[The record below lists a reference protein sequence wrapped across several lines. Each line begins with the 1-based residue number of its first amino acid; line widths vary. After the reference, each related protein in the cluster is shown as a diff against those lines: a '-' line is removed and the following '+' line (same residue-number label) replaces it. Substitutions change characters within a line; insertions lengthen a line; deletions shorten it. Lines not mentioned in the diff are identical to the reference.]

1 LAQRL
6 PIGTGGAS
14 EPTEIDDGL
23 SWLDQIMI
31 RFYQLVRES
40 VAVGILS
47 VLVPSLNL
55 LAQTPATN
63 PAAKRPK
70 IGLVLEGG
78 GALGLAHVGVL
89 DWIEKNHI
97 PVDYVAGTSMGGL
110 VAGLY
115 ASGKSPEEIR
125 RLTEEIKWDDVLKG
139 QIPFQERS
147 YRRKEDK
154 VAYPNRLEFGLKTG
168 FSLPAGLNSGQDV
181 GFILDRALLPYYDMK
196 SFDDLPIPFRCV
208 ATDMNLGE
216 KKVFDRGTLSQAL
229 RATMSIPLVFAPV
242 SIDGHLYTDGA
253 ALDNLPVDV
262 AKDMGADIIIAVYL
276 DTGPVDPK
284 TYDSILG
291 AAGRNI
297 AIMISANEL
306 KSIQAADIL
315 ISVDLKEFTSLDFS
329 QGAKIP
335 PRGFAAAEK
344 KQAMLS
350 KLSVSPEEWSAYMTA
365 RNARIRTSV
374 PAPQFVSVVGLDAH
388 DQETVQSDLAPLL
401 GKPVDPPVLEDR
413 LTKLTGQG
421 FFNSLNYGLTDK
433 NGQTGLAIRGQAK
446 PYGPPF
452 MLLNINLDGSE
463 PSDVRFGMSARFN
476 VLNLGSTRAEWRS
489 DIFFGSDYGVRTEL
503 YRPFKSG
510 GNFFAAARGYAEV
523 LQFNIYQDNTQV
535 SQYHQRRNG
544 FGLDLGY
551 ILSPRSEIRL
561 GEDTAWYGIS
571 HVSGTVLGQDS
582 TTFLGISSLRYNY
595 FGQDTTV
602 LPRSGLTNSTKLQ
615 WYSARPNGGAYWSAD
630 SRTTYFHRTSLKTS
644 AFIGADGGTTF
655 GAKNLQL
662 QGFTL
667 GGPFRLGAYGENE
680 LLGNQYFL
688 FRGGATYELFKLN
701 PLIGSNVSA
710 MVFYELGKMYGSGI
724 LALPTLPQDGT
735 VALVVRT
742 AFGPVFAG
750 GSFGDSGHYRWWFGL
765 GRIF

>member
-1 LAQRL
+1 MIGVYRL
-6 PIGTGGAS
+6 
-14 EPTEIDDGL
+14 L
-23 SWLDQIMI
+23 S
-31 RFYQLVRES
+31 VS
-40 VAVGILS
+40 AAAGILS
-47 VLVPSLNL
+47 VLVPSFGLF
-55 LAQTPATN
+55 AQTPAAN
-63 PAAKRPK
+63 PATKRPR

-78 GALGLAHVGVL
+78 GALGLAHIGVL

-115 ASGKSPEEIR
+115 ASGKSPDEIR
-125 RLTEEIKWDDVLKG
+125 RLTDEIKWDDVLKG

-208 ATDMNLGE
+208 ATDMNLGQ
-216 KKVFDRGTLSQAL
+216 KKVFDKGTLSQAL

-242 SIDGHLYTDGA
+242 VIDGHLYTDGA

-262 AKDMGADIIIAVYL
+262 AKQMGADIIIAVYL

-306 KSIQAADIL
+306 KSIEAADVL
-315 ISVDLKEFTSLDFS
+315 VTVDLKEFTSLDFS

-350 KLSVSPEEWSAYMTA
+350 KLAVGPEEWSAYVAA
-365 RNARIRTSV
+365 RTGRIRTSV
-374 PAPQFVSVVGLDAH
+374 PAPQFVSVVGLEGH
-388 DQETVQSDLAPLL
+388 DQETVALDLAPLL

-433 NGQTGLAIRGQAK
+433 GGQTGLAIRGQAK

-452 MLLNINLDGSE
+452 MLLNVTLDGSE

-476 VLNLGSTRAEWRS
+476 VLNLGANRSEWRT
-489 DIFFGSDYGVRTEL
+489 DAFFGTDYGIRTEL
-503 YRPFKSG
+503 YRPFRPG
-510 GNFFAAARGYAEV
+510 GNFFAAARAYAETV
-523 LQFNIYQDNTQV
+523 QFDIYQDNTQI
-535 SQYHQRRNG
+535 SQYDQRRNG
-544 FGLDLGY
+544 FGFDLGY

-561 GEDTAWYGIS
+561 GEDTAWYGTH

-582 TTFLGISSLRYNY
+582 TTFLGITSLRYNY
-595 FGQDTTV
+595 YGQDTTV
-602 LPRSGLTNSTKLQ
+602 LPRSGLTSSSKLQ
-615 WYSARPNGGAYWSAD
+615 WYSARPNGGAYWAAESK
-630 SRTTYFHRTSLKTS
+630 STYFIRTSLKTS
-644 AFIGADGGTTF
+644 AFFGADGATAF

-662 QGFTL
+662 QSFAL
-667 GGPFRLGAYGENE
+667 GGPFRLGAYGRNE
-680 LLGNQYFL
+680 LLGDQYFL

-710 MVFYELGKMYGSGI
+710 MAFYELGKMYGNGI
-724 LALPTLPQDGT
+724 LSLPSLPQDGS

-742 AFGPVFAG
+742 AFGPVFVG
-750 GSFGDSGHYRWWFGL
+750 GSIGDSGHYRWWFGL

>member
-1 LAQRL
+1 MIGFYKLLRL
-6 PIGTGGAS
+6 
-14 EPTEIDDGL
+14 
-23 SWLDQIMI
+23 
-31 RFYQLVRES
+31 S
-40 VAVGILS
+40 VAAG
-47 VLVPSLNL
+47 VLPFLVASFGL
-55 LAQTPATN
+55 LAQNQATGPA
-63 PAAKRPK
+63 PKRPR

-78 GALGLAHVGVL
+78 GALGLAHIGVL

-115 ASGKSPEEIR
+115 ASGKSPDEIR
-125 RLTEEIKWDDVLKG
+125 RLTDEIKWNDVLNG

-147 YRRKEDK
+147 YRRKEDR
-154 VAYPNRLEFGLKTG
+154 VAYPNRLEFGLKSG

-208 ATDMNLGE
+208 ATDMNLGQ

-242 SIDGHLYTDGA
+242 VIDGHLYTDGA
-253 ALDNLPVDV
+253 AVDNLPVDV

-284 TYDSILG
+284 TYDTILG

-306 KSIQAADIL
+306 KSIQAADVL
-315 ISVDLKEFTSLDFS
+315 VSVDLKEFTSLDFS

-350 KLSVSPEEWSAYMTA
+350 KLAVGPEEWAAYMTA

-374 PAPQFVSVVGLDAH
+374 PTPQFVSVIGLDAH
-388 DQETVQSDLAPLL
+388 DQETVELDLAPLL
-401 GKPVDPPVLEDR
+401 GTPVDPPVLEDR

-433 NGQTGLAIRGQAK
+433 GGQTGLAIRGQAK

-463 PSDVRFGMSARFN
+463 PGDVRFGMGARFN
-476 VLNLGSTRAEWRS
+476 FLNIGGNRSEWRT
-489 DIFFGSDYGVRTEL
+489 DLFFGSDYGIRTE
-503 YRPFKSG
+503 YFRPFRSG
-510 GNFFAAARGYAEV
+510 GKFFAAGRAYAETV
-523 LQFNIYQDNTQV
+523 QFNIYEDNTQI
-535 SQYHQRRNG
+535 SQYNQRRDG
-544 FGLDLGY
+544 FGFDLGY
-551 ILSPRSEIRL
+551 ILNARSEIRL
-561 GEDTAWYGIS
+561 GEDTAWYGVS

-595 FGQDTTV
+595 YGQDTTV
-602 LPRSGLTNSTKLQ
+602 LPRSGLTSSSKLQ

-630 SRTTYFHRTSLKTS
+630 SRSTYFHRTSLKTS
-644 AFIGADGGTTF
+644 AFVGADGGTAF

-662 QGFTL
+662 QDFTL
-667 GGPFRLGAYGENE
+667 GGPFRLGAYGKNE

-688 FRGGATYELFKLN
+688 FRAGGTYELFKLN
-701 PLIGSNVSA
+701 PLIGTNVSA
-710 MVFYELGKMYGSGI
+710 MVFYELGKMYGNPLQNSP
-724 LALPTLPQDGT
+724 ALPQDGT

-742 AFGPVFAG
+742 AFGPVYVG
-750 GSFGDSGHYRWWFGL
+750 GSLGDAGLRSGTYPRHRLSYWRGTNPRRDFGWSPSR
-765 GRIF
+765 